1 MLARVLLEKTN
12 NLVLTM
18 TKIGSCCVS
27 MSLGQ
32 MFEESCRRY
41 TDNVCI
47 IYDGTYLTYEVF
59 NRYVNALAN
68 GLRNLGIQKGDK
80 VAVML
85 PNCPE
90 FVISYFAIQK
100 IGAVAVTLNILSTS
114 YELRYLLA
122 NSDSKCL
129 ITETPLAKRYE
140 EIREDIPLCS
150 KIITCS
156 GLETDS
162 PFNDIIERGPFSLE
176 MPEIVDDDPAVII
189 YTAGLTGK
197 PLGAVLTHRNLL
209 SQSDLL
215 GNVYHATEKYRGLA
229 VIPLFHAF
237 GAVVNMLGAIRIGA
251 GIVLLDR
258 VTMDA
263 IFSTVEKE
271 RVTYIAAVPRLFL
284 GMIMHREADK
294 YDMSSLDFCITGGS
308 TMPPE
313 FIPKFEEKFK
323 VILREGYGLTEASPV
338 CSVGMRDM
346 VHKPGSIG
354 TVIPG
359 VEAKIVDEQ
368 GNEVP
373 RGEIGEL
380 VIRGENVM
388 KGYYKDNEATT
399 RVIRNGWLYTSDLAR
414 IDEDG
419 YIFLKG
425 LKKRMIITSGF
436 NVYPQEV
443 EQILGL
449 HPAVKA
455 SIVVGEPNLLR
466 GEIVKALIVRNPD
479 VLVTERDITRHC
491 RTYLSSYKVP
501 RAVEFVESLDA
512 QRSS

>member
-1 MLARVLLEKTN
+1 ML
-12 NLVLTM
+12 
-18 TKIGSCCVS
+18 
-27 MSLGQ
+27 
-32 MFEESCRRY
+32 EESCRRY
-41 TDNVCI
+41 ADNVCI
-47 IYDGTYLTYEVF
+47 IYDGTYFTYKAL
-59 NRYVNALAN
+59 NRAVNALGN
-68 GLRNLGIQKGDK
+68 GLRSMGIQKGDK

-90 FVISYFAIQK
+90 FMISYFAVQK

-114 YELRYLLA
+114 YELRHLLG

-129 ITETPLAKRYE
+129 ITETHLARRYE
-140 EIREDIPLCS
+140 EIRDDIPLCS
-150 KIITCS
+150 NIITTS

-162 PFNDIIERGPFSLE
+162 PFFDIIKNGPFVLE
-176 MPEIVDDDPAVII
+176 MPEITDNDPAVII

-209 SQSDLL
+209 SQSELL
-215 GNVYHATEKYRGLA
+215 RSIYHATEKDRGMA

-237 GAVVNMLGAIRIGA
+237 GAVANMLAPIRIGA
-251 GIVLLDR
+251 NVVLQDR
-258 VTMDA
+258 ITMDA
-263 IFSTVEKE
+263 IFSTIEKE
-271 RVTYIAAVPRLFL
+271 KVTYIAAVPRLFL
-284 GMIMHREADK
+284 GMIMHNDAEK
-294 YDMSSLDFCITGGS
+294 YDVSSLDFCITGGS

-313 FIPKFEEKFK
+313 FIPVFEQKFN

-338 CSVGMRDM
+338 CSVGRREM

-359 VEAKIVDEQ
+359 VEAKVVDDQDKELS
-368 GNEVP
+368 

-380 VIRGENVM
+380 LIRGKNVM
-388 KGYYKDNEATT
+388 KGYYKDDEATT
-399 RVIRNGWLYTSDLAR
+399 RVIKNGWLHTSDLAK
-414 IDEDG
+414 IDEEG
-419 YIFLKG
+419 YIFLMG

-443 EQILGL
+443 ETILEL

-455 SIVVGEPNLLR
+455 AKVIGEPNLLR

-479 VLVTERDITRHC
+479 VPAEERDITRHC

-501 RAVEFVESLDA
+501 REVEFVESLDV
-512 QRSS
+512 QSSS